1 MSDTDRS
8 DPVNALADRVRGLE
22 ESLGF
27 ADHAAQQMSGE
38 LLAVHKRIDV
48 LARRIDAMERRLEQA
63 AAIDEQGLAGG
74 SPTNEQLKQ
83 NKPPHSA

>member
-1 MSDTDRS
+1 MPDADRS
-8 DPVNALADRVRGLE
+8 DPTIALAERIRGLE

-27 ADHAAQQMSGE
+27 ADHAVQQMSRE
-38 LLAVHKRIDV
+38 LLAIHKRLD
-48 LARRIDAMERRLEQA
+48 LFGRRIDAMERRLEQA